1 MDLNSFLADSLGKF
15 FSFSFDTN
23 EQVFAP
29 RITHMIMEDVKNSVY
44 VLTMGTRKMFSS
56 NAETPD
62 KRHKFNDMNFY
73 CTENAE

>member
-1 MDLNSFLADSLGKF
+1 MNSLGKL

-29 RITHMIMEDVKNSVY
+29 RITHIIMEDGKNSVY
-44 VLTMGTRKMFSS
+44 VLTMGKRKMFSS
-56 NAETPD
+56 KAETPD
-62 KRHKFNDMNFY
+62 NTRYVFSDMSFY

>member
-1 MDLNSFLADSLGKF
+1 MDSLDKL

-29 RITHMIMEDVKNSVY
+29 RITHIIMEDGKNSVY
-44 VLTMGTRKMFSS
+44 VLTMGKRKMFSS
-56 NAETPD
+56 KAETPE
-62 KRHKFNDMNFY
+62 KLRTINDMDFY

>member
-1 MDLNSFLADSLGKF
+1 MDSLGKL

-29 RITHMIMEDVKNSVY
+29 RITHIIMEDGKNSVY

-56 NAETPD
+56 KAETQD
-62 KRHKFNDMNFY
+62 KPRGIQNMNFY

>member
-1 MDLNSFLADSLGKF
+1 VTDSLGKL

-29 RITHMIMEDVKNSVY
+29 RITHIIMEDGTNSVY
-44 VLTMGTRKMFSS
+44 VLTMGKRKMFSS
-56 NAETPD
+56 KAETPETPQID
-62 KRHKFNDMNFY
+62 DMNFY